1 MNPLTRVLIED
12 VVDSQKI
19 VAIYG
24 GGFKPPTKGHFNVA
38 KEVLKQ
44 YPEIDEL
51 KIFVGGKSRD
61 GITQEQSINI
71 WNIYKNYLSG
81 QVDVE
86 PSVAPVKSVLG
97 YAKEHPEEKVYWIL
111 GTREGDEDDVKDIIN
126 RTKSVSK
133 YPNLEVKII
142 TTSGGVSGTKTRK
155 TIIDNDKETFFSL
168 IPDIQEKE
176 QIWNMVKDLKEAV
189 TPDELEKADAY
200 ADKQL
205 GINVDLTSKHV
216 LDRLTGRESDVTFA
230 QLIGFFKR
238 LGKRKKEFL
247 DFFKNFKEIVATDK
261 ITNLNIPFLNTVNKA
276 IAKTIMRKDNF
287 MTSSPKLVFEGRY
300 DTITR
305 TVVRDI
311 IDEWKSQY
319 DGGTGKFELEEDY
332 DTVNSKGQP
341 IKFELYAVLTVKETK
356 YGIYRVDGGADPTR
370 KLPYLEVKFQ
380 VDPRDLPQKW
390 EEIYMDLIDV
400 VRHEIEHMTQQGPN
414 VVASTTTY
422 KNKKGEEVT
431 RFDSKEMADDEFLR
445 NLIKLKFLPKSDYY
459 KLEQEVDAMLQGMY
473 LKAKKLKTPFK
484 DVIDNYFDKARVAK
498 KDRKDILDLW
508 KKRAKALSLPL
519 NEIGDASAKIYSYK
533 AIDSPEELITKADKF
548 FSTPRSDMYFYEKV
562 TYVFDTDKAK
572 YVVNFHPYLKKQTY
586 LNLSNDP
593 NFKPG
598 PPYKTTASIGFT
610 TVGNPEE
617 KETNL
622 NEQFSVLST
631 ITNIVLDFVERL
643 NKAGGNIVSLQ
654 VPPKEDTGKDSKID
668 SKRGKLYAAYI
679 RKNLSKIPNYSTRE
693 RTNDK
698 GQEYIEIYKSNNLN
712 EVGEAS
718 TTPYKWKEEYNDD
731 MDVEVSFETE
741 SGIEYNVGLQRDVYK
756 GIPILEVEFV
766 AGMMDPDTGGTMSSK
781 ITTNRGEL
789 FKVMSTIV
797 DIIRYYVKNTEAQG
811 VTYSPSKKGDE
822 TISTNQRNTLYKAF
836 LKKQVPGVELIQDKE
851 YVVALFPG
859 YKELD
864 EAKEPAK
871 GTGKK
876 PKGSS
881 RRLYTDE
888 NPKDTVGIKFST
900 KQDIIDTLNK
910 ASFKSK
916 PHARQSQIIN
926 VIHQRVRAAY
936 GRAKDPEVKKR
947 LKTALDY
954 AEQRKEASKKKT
966 ERLKKQKNENVAPN
980 HDGKAAP
987 YGSGYKET
995 NETITATKV
1004 ICDGCGW
1011 SWDKKDGGDDLYMCH
1026 KCGHD
1031 NTPESDPFGLNELAK
1046 DFVKE
1051 VFEEVWNPKESFIS
1065 LSQYMKDNGMNIT
1078 PLPKIKVINDDKE
1091 NASNLL
1097 GKTAYYDPNT
1107 KSITLYTLNRHPKD
1121 ILRSF
1126 AHEMVHHEQ
1135 NLNGVLGNIT
1145 TTNTN
1150 EDGDLPEIERE
1161 AYEKGNMMLR
1171 NWEDGIKNV

>member
-1 MNPLTRVLIED
+1 MNELTKFLLKELLD
-12 VVDSQKI
+12 EPKI

-38 KEVLKQ
+38 EQTLEQ
-44 YPEIDEL
+44 FPEIDEL

-111 GTREGDEDDVKDIIN
+111 GTREGDEDDVKDVIN

-155 TIIDNDKETFFSL
+155 AIADNNKEQFFHM
-168 IPDIQEKE
+168 IPDVEEKE
-176 QIWNMVKDLKEAV
+176 QIWNMVKDLKEVV
-189 TPDELEKADAY
+189 TPDELKQADAY

-205 GINVDLTSKHV
+205 GIDIDLTSPHL
-216 LDRLTGRESDVTFA
+216 LDRLTDREADVTFA

-238 LGKRKKEFL
+238 LGKKKEEFI
-247 DFFKNFKEIVATDK
+247 DFFTKFKEIVATDK
-261 ITNLNIPFLNTVNKA
+261 RTDLNIPFLNKVNKA
-276 IAKTIMRKDNF
+276 IAKTIMRKDDF
-287 MTSSPKLVFEGRY
+287 ATSSPKLVFEGRY

-311 IDEWKSQY
+311 IDDWKSQY

-431 RFDSKEMADDEFLR
+431 RFDSKEMEDDQLLR
-445 NLIKLKFLPKSDYY
+445 NLIKLKLLPKSEYF
-459 KLEQEVDAMLQGMY
+459 KLEQEIDAMLQGMY
-473 LKAKKLKTPFK
+473 LKAKKSRTPFK
-484 DVIDNYFDKARVAK
+484 DVIDNYFDKARVSK
-498 KDRKDILDLW
+498 KDRKDILNLW
-508 KKRAKALSLPL
+508 KQRSKALSLPL
-519 NEIGDASAKIYSYK
+519 NEIGDASAKSYPFTVDTDPSKLVDIAKEYHKTHTSHIYYQ
-533 AIDSPEELITKADKF
+533 TKL
-548 FSTPRSDMYFYEKV
+548 
-562 TYVFDTDKAK
+562 TYRFKTDKAN
-572 YVVNFHPYLKKQTY
+572 YVVTFAVSMERKRYINFTGA
-586 LNLSNDP
+586 P

-598 PPYKTTASIGFT
+598 PPYDTYVEVGFNIDGET
-610 TVGNPEE
+610 EE
-617 KETNL
+617 RNTNL

-631 ITNIVLDFVERL
+631 VTKIIFDFIDKL
-643 NKAGGNIVSLQ
+643 NASGGNLMILYIGA
-654 VPPKEDTGKDSKID
+654 KNDTDSSTKLD
-668 SKRGKLYAAYI
+668 SKRGKLYTAYLK
-679 RKNLSKIPNYSTRE
+679 KNLSKLPGYDARE
-693 RTNDK
+693 HTNDD
-698 GQEYIEIYKSNNLN
+698 GNEFIQIYKKGTVN
-712 EVGEAS
+712 EA
-718 TTPYKWKEEYNDD
+718 
-731 MDVEVSFETE
+731 
-741 SGIEYNVGLQRDVYK
+741 
-756 GIPILEVEFV
+756 
-766 AGMMDPDTGGTMSSK
+766 DPK
-781 ITTNRGEL
+781 
-789 FKVMSTIV
+789 
-797 DIIRYYVKNTEAQG
+797 
-811 VTYSPSKKGDE
+811 
-822 TISTNQRNTLYKAF
+822 
-836 LKKQVPGVELIQDKE
+836 
-851 YVVALFPG
+851 
-859 YKELD
+859 
-864 EAKEPAK
+864 K

-876 PKGSS
+876 PEGSG

-888 NPKDTVGIKFST
+888 DPKDTVHIKFKT
-900 KQDIIDTLNK
+900 KEDIVDTLNK
-910 ASFKSK
+910 KQFKAKS
-916 PHARQSQIIN
+916 HARQSQVIN
-926 VIHQRVRAAY
+926 LIHQRVRAAY
-936 GRAKDPEVKKR
+936 GKAKDPEVKAR
-947 LKTALDY
+947 LKRALDY
-954 AEQRKEASKKKT
+954 IESRKESSKEKTKRLNKMKEASDPQAGT
-966 ERLKKQKNENVAPN
+966 AL
-980 HDGKAAP
+980 P
-987 YGSGYKET
+987 YGSGFAPVKELVT
-995 NETITATKV
+995 DTQV
-1004 ICDGCGW
+1004 ICDNCGW
-1011 SWDKKDGGDDLYMCH
+1011 EWAIKDGGKDLYMCH
-1026 KCGHD
+1026 KCRHD
-1031 NTPESDPFGLNELAK
+1031 NTPKSDPFGLNELAK

-1097 GKTAYYDPNT
+1097 GKTAYYDPNE
-1107 KSITLYTLNRHPKD
+1107 KSITLYTLDRHPKD

-1171 NWEDGIKNV
+1171 NWEDSIKNV

>member
-24 GGFKPPTKGHFNVA
+24 GGFKPPTKGHFSVA

-97 YAKEHPEEKVYWIL
+97 YAKEHPEEKIYWIL
-111 GTREGDEDDVKDIIN
+111 GTREGDEDDVKDVIN

-205 GINVDLTSKHV
+205 GINVDLTSKHI

-287 MTSSPKLVFEGRY
+287 MTSSPKLVFEGAY
-300 DTITR
+300 DSLTR
-305 TVVRDI
+305 MVVRDI
-311 IDEWKSQY
+311 MDDWKSQF
-319 DGGTGKFELEEDY
+319 DGGTGKLEFEEDY
-332 DTVNSKGQP
+332 KTTNTKGKK
-341 IKFELYAVLTVKETK
+341 INFELYAVLNVRETK
-356 YGIYRVDGGADPTR
+356 YGLYKVDGGADPLR
-370 KLPYLEVKFQ
+370 KPAYLEVKFQ

-390 EEIYMDLIDV
+390 EEIYMDLTDV
-400 VRHEIEHMTQQGPN
+400 VRHEIEHMTQQGSN
-414 VVASTTTY
+414 VIP
-422 KNKKGEEVT
+422 
-431 RFDSKEMADDEFLR
+431 SKEMADDEIVR
-445 NLIKLKFLPKSDYY
+445 NLISLKLLPKSQYY
-459 KLEQEVDAMLQGMY
+459 KLPQEVDAMLQGMW
-473 LKAKKLKTPFK
+473 LKAKKSKTPFK
-484 DVIDNYFDKARVAK
+484 DVINNYFDKARVAK

-508 KKRAKALSLPL
+508 KKRAKALSLLL

-586 LNLSNDP
+586 LNFSNDP
-593 NFKPG
+593 NFEPG

-654 VPPKEDTGKDSKID
+654 VPPKEDTGRDSKID

-731 MDVEVSFETE
+731 IDVEVSFETE
-741 SGIEYNVGLQRDVYK
+741 SGLEYSVGLQRDVYK

-766 AGMMDPDTGGTMSSK
+766 ASMIDPDFGGGMSSK
-781 ITTNRGEL
+781 
-789 FKVMSTIV
+789 
-797 DIIRYYVKNTEAQG
+797 
-811 VTYSPSKKGDE
+811 
-822 TISTNQRNTLYKAF
+822 
-836 LKKQVPGVELIQDKE
+836 
-851 YVVALFPG
+851 
-859 YKELD
+859 
-864 EAKEPAK
+864 
-871 GTGKK
+871 
-876 PKGSS
+876 
-881 RRLYTDE
+881 
-888 NPKDTVGIKFST
+888 
-900 KQDIIDTLNK
+900 
-910 ASFKSK
+910 
-916 PHARQSQIIN
+916 
-926 VIHQRVRAAY
+926 
-936 GRAKDPEVKKR
+936 
-947 LKTALDY
+947 
-954 AEQRKEASKKKT
+954 
-966 ERLKKQKNENVAPN
+966 
-980 HDGKAAP
+980 
-987 YGSGYKET
+987 
-995 NETITATKV
+995 
-1004 ICDGCGW
+1004 
-1011 SWDKKDGGDDLYMCH
+1011 
-1026 KCGHD
+1026 
-1031 NTPESDPFGLNELAK
+1031 
-1046 DFVKE
+1046 
-1051 VFEEVWNPKESFIS
+1051 
-1065 LSQYMKDNGMNIT
+1065 
-1078 PLPKIKVINDDKE
+1078 
-1091 NASNLL
+1091 
-1097 GKTAYYDPNT
+1097 
-1107 KSITLYTLNRHPKD
+1107 
-1121 ILRSF
+1121 
-1126 AHEMVHHEQ
+1126 
-1135 NLNGVLGNIT
+1135 
-1145 TTNTN
+1145 
-1150 EDGDLPEIERE
+1150 
-1161 AYEKGNMMLR
+1161 
-1171 NWEDGIKNV
+1171 